1 MHEYRTRHQFSPLCT
16 SSTARSRND
25 ETRNGQRNAN
35 QNPEWWRDF
44 SQQVKIGK
52 VKFLGVSRYKFKLR
66 IWLNLNSSVFRDK
79 NSNSNFGL
87 IWICS
92 WLKCPHHSKF
102 RFAFRWPFRVSYSR
116 ERAVGA
122 VVPPNARKKQK
133 KQYKYTYRLK
143 TPHRGRG
150 LQRLIRCL
158 KLQVFLA
165 KEPLIIGGT
174 CPVKIRLWL
183 YTTNNRRNMS
193 CQGTCPFTEHVL
205 SR

>member
-92 WLKCPHHSKF
+92 WLKCPHHS
-102 RFAFRWPFRVSYSR
+102 
-116 ERAVGA
+116 
-122 VVPPNARKKQK
+122 NARKKQK